1 MDREK
6 TRPLTPEEAKAR
18 LLEAASRVG
27 PLGFARRHPWEG
39 VSAAFLL
46 GCLAGSQRDARVA
59 VRESLSL
66 LLKVL

>member
-1 MDREK
+1 MAREK

-27 PLGFARRHPWEG
+27 PLDFTRRHPWEG
-39 VSAAFLL
+39 VSAALLL
-46 GCLAGSQRDARVA
+46 GCLAGSEPDARAA
-59 VRESLSL
+59 VREALRL